1 MPRRSTDP
9 CDIEITLDMKV
20 MFFDYGI
27 TPRNFYW
34 NIHGKVVLTIK
45 GRPDAVI
52 AATPIE
58 AITEAG
64 ENGGL

>member
-1 MPRRSTDP
+1 MPRRSTRP
-9 CDIEITLDMKV
+9 CDIAVTADMRM

-27 TPRNFYW
+27 EPGCFYW
-34 NIHGKVVLTIK
+34 NIHGQVVLTIK

-52 AATPIE
+52 AATPLA
-58 AITEAG
+58 AIKEAG